1 MEFNTLDAQREACEA
16 YIMSQKS
23 EGWRAGAEQYNDGG
37 YSGGTM
43 DRPALNRL
51 VDDIKAGKVQIIV
64 VYKIDRLTRS
74 LMDFS
79 KLVEV
84 FDEHGVTFVSITQ
97 SFNTT
102 TSMGRLTL
110 NVLLSFAQFEREVTG
125 ERIRDKIAASKKKG
139 MWMGGAPPVGYRI
152 ENRQLHINLD
162 EAPIAEVIFDWY
174 LKLGSV
180 RALKQELDV
189 KNIRS
194 PKRVSQKGKHSGGKN
209 FSRGALY
216 STLRNPVYIGQIK
229 HKEKAYDGL
238 HTAIISQE
246 KWRQVQDMLE
256 SNSIERSEVTQ
267 KRHLLTGLIF
277 DMEGVPYSPTFTQ
290 KRDKQYCYYISQNL
304 LQYKNHPKGLIARL
318 PAHEIEQVIELNLRK
333 NLPRLLNNA
342 DDPRQSHLIKHLAD
356 IPGPVLIKNLV
367 SKITIDLDH
376 LQISINPHGLRILAQ
391 EFLQI
396 SLPENAIT
404 EDQITVAY
412 SVRRG
417 RNGAIIIN
425 PDQNKNKDILDLPAD
440 ELKRLIQGID
450 WRDRHFAGE
459 QMSDIAK
466 AEGYSSSY
474 VRSTIMKSFDS
485 LMRKL

>member
-1 MEFNTLDAQREACEA
+1 
-16 YIMSQKS
+16 
-23 EGWRAGAEQYNDGG
+23 
-37 YSGGTM
+37 M

-51 VDDIKAGKVQIIV
+51 VEDIKAGKVQIVV

-84 FDEHGVTFVSITQ
+84 FDEYGVTFVSVTQ

-152 ENRQLHINLD
+152 ENRQLHINPD
-162 EAPIAEVIFDWY
+162 EEQLAQTIFDRY

-194 PKRVSQKGKHSGGKN
+194 PKRLSQKGKAYGDKL

-216 STLRNPVYIGQIK
+216 SILKNPVYIGKVK
-229 HKEKAYDGL
+229 HKERTYDGL
-238 HTAIISQE
+238 HEAIIDPE
-246 KWRQVQDMLE
+246 KWQQVQTVFV
-256 SNSIERSEVTQ
+256 SNATERTETTK
-267 KRHLLTGLIF
+267 KRYLLTGLIF
-277 DMEGVPYSPTFTQ
+277 DPDGVPYSPTFTQ
-290 KRDKQYCYYISQNL
+290 RRDKQYCYYISQNL
-304 LQYKNHPKGLIARL
+304 LQYRNHPKGLISRL
-318 PAHEIEQVIELNLRK
+318 PAHEIERVIELNLRK
-333 NLPRLLNNA
+333 NIAELLKEP
-342 DDPRQSHLIKHLAD
+342 DETRQAHLIKHMPE
-356 IPGPVLIKNLV
+356 IPGPVLIKSLV
-367 SKITIDLDH
+367 TKITIDLDH
-376 LQISINPHGLRILAQ
+376 LKISINPDGLRIPAQ
-391 EFLQI
+391 NFLQI
-396 SLPENAIT
+396 SLLENAIM
-404 EDQITVAY
+404 EDNITVPY

-425 PDQNKNKDILDLPAD
+425 PNQHSKKDIFDLPAD

-474 VRSTIMKSFDS
+474 VRSTIMKSFGS
-485 LMRKL
+485 LIRQI